1 MRRRILSRANDLTGH
16 TCAGCG
22 LPIHGAATVISD
34 SAGGRTYY
42 HRGHRLSDWKI
53 LEEDLRE
60 FLRTGTP
67 EAPRPAS
74 CNNLPNRKET

>member
-60 FLRTGTP
+60 FLRGTDRKDLSDP
-67 EAPRPAS
+67 QGSTSEA
-74 CNNLPNRKET
+74 

>member
-22 LPIHGAATVISD
+22 LPIHGAATVVSD

-42 HRGHRLSDWKI
+42 HRGYCLPDRD
-53 LEEDLRE
+53 RQC
-60 FLRTGTP
+60 RTGTAR
-67 EAPRPAS
+67 E
-74 CNNLPNRKET
+74 ETPTATIATDLAKALEDQS